1 MCPYLHG
8 CRSPHDSTQQLSA
21 LKGTTH
27 YPSQRLG
34 WRWHMALALALALA
48 LIPAR
53 GGRSLARH
61 RAQISCSYAKLPVR
75 HSFLHLDRHI
85 ARTAVCP
92 AQATTLMP
100 HFSIA
105 PVPRKLGR
113 AGVVHWAC
121 NTLDARHCLAALA
134 WLRVTLCK
142 IGEKTACK
150 IRLRVWHRRRRRGHG
165 RNWERLE
172 WAIFVATA
180 I

>member
-1 MCPYLHG
+1 MCPCLHG
-8 CRSPHDSTQQLSA
+8 CRSPHDSATRRAEGHYA
-21 LKGTTH
+21 LPVTAA
-27 YPSQRLG
+27 RVA
-34 WRWHMALALALALA
+34 MALVLVLVLALT
-48 LIPAR
+48 PAR

-61 RAQISCSYAKLPVR
+61 RAQMSCSYAKLPVG

-92 AQATTLMP
+92 AQATALMP
-100 HFSIA
+100 HFSVA

-121 NTLDARHCLAALA
+121 NTLDARHRLAALA

-142 IGEKTACK
+142 IGKKAALL
-150 IRLRVWHRRRRRGHG
+150 RLRVWHRRRRRGHG
-165 RNWERLE
+165 WNWERLE
-172 WAIFVATA
+172 WAIFIATA